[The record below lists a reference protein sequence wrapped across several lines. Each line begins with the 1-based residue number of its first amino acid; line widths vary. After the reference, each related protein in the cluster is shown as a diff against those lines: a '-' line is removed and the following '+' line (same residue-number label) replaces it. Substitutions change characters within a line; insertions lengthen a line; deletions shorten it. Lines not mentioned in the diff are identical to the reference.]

1 MKLEVT
7 EVVDSVTEELGNI
20 LIHTHPQFSEVE
32 SGICDYVEHMC
43 TTHQWF
49 PIRAGGILLH
59 SSMHS
64 TNHTALLS
72 LHFCKSLYVKAGK
85 IREPITHKEK
95 DE

>member
-43 TTHQWF
+43 TTHQ
-49 PIRAGGILLH
+49 
-59 SSMHS
+59 
-64 TNHTALLS
+64 
-72 LHFCKSLYVKAGK
+72 
-85 IREPITHKEK
+85 
-95 DE
+95 